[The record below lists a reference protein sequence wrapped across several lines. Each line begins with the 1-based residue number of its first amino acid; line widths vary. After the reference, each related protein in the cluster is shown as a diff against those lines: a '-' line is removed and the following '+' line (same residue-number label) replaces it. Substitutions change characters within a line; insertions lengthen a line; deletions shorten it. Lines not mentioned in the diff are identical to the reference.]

1 MMSFRTLFFALVIA
15 IAAPIG
21 AAQALMLDTWNVDEL
36 QASDDYVDL
45 QFGTY
50 NGMTTI
56 TLQWSAG
63 ADPTDTVGALGI
75 DKLFINNTSS
85 TLEVAAVY
93 ANAIVAG
100 NDVTGD
106 WLPTSGG
113 TNAGGGFGL
122 FVEMVSEPGGN
133 GGIDP
138 DTLIFV
144 LNGSYTEA
152 SFMTNAS
159 GASFAIHA
167 RYNNGCSGW
176 AADGGTAGSS
186 GSDSNCG
193 GAPVPEPSAALAF
206 GAGVLVV
213 GSTIRRRKS

>member
-1 MMSFRTLFFALVIA
+1 MMSFRTLFFALVVA

-56 TLQWSAG
+56 TLQWVAG
-63 ADPTDTVGALGI
+63 ADDTVGAQGI

-93 ANAIVAG
+93 VNSIVAG
-100 NDVTGD
+100 NDVRGD
-106 WLPTSGG
+106 WLPTDGG
-113 TNAGGGFGL
+113 TNAGGNFGL
-122 FVEMVSEPGGN
+122 FVEKVADPAGN
-133 GGIDP
+133 GGIAP
-138 DTLIFV
+138 DSLIFV
-144 LNGSYTEA
+144 LNGNYSEA
-152 SFMTNAS
+152 SFISNAN
-159 GASFAIHA
+159 GASFAVHA
-167 RYNNGCSGW
+167 RYNNSCSGW
-176 AADGGTAGSS
+176 AADGGTPGSS